1 MNVLSID
8 VGIKNLALCLFNIE
22 SKEKYKLLDWS
33 VVNLC
38 NEVNI
43 TCKCGKNANYKFD
56 NIYSCKKHIKDHN
69 KVIIPK
75 ELELKKLKK
84 LKITELRNL
93 LEDKEI
99 IY

>member
-43 TCKCGKNANYKFD
+43 TCKCGKNAKIAA
-56 NIYSCKKHIKDHN
+56 NITVN
-69 KVIIPK
+69 NT
-75 ELELKKLKK
+75 KLC
-84 LKITELRNL
+84 LTMFSFEVSTCLPF
-93 LEDKEI
+93 
-99 IY
+99 